1 MYRFLLTPRWLGI
14 HLFAVLAVPACIWLG
29 VWQLSRFELHS
40 HASSHAATEVAA
52 LNRAV
57 PLAPLLKGPDA
68 QTVTA
73 ADVGREIT
81 VSGRYDTAHQLLVPK
96 RTVDGRSGY
105 YVLTP
110 LRPADGGLPIP
121 VIRGWTA
128 RASAVPAA
136 PVGTVELRGRLQ
148 TSEDASSPEVI
159 GSGGLPAGQV
169 GMISPSTLVN
179 VLPYTVYDGW
189 IALDKGGETSSDAV
203 APAGT
208 AAPAVTAAPAAPAG
222 SSAAATSTDGL
233 TAVPTYQPTGGA
245 GLTLRAFQNLG
256 YTLQWFVFA
265 GFVIFMW
272 ARFVRREV
280 EVARDR
286 DLGLTAT

>member
-1 MYRFLLTPRWLGI
+1 MVGVYRFLLTPRWLGI
-14 HLFAVLAVPACIWLG
+14 HLLAVLAIPACIWLG

-40 HASSHAATEVAA
+40 HAGGHAATQAA
-52 LNRAV
+52 ELNRAV

-81 VSGRYDTAHQLLVPK
+81 VSGQYDTAHQLLVPK

-110 LRPADGGLPIP
+110 LRPAGGGLPIA

-128 RASAVPAA
+128 RADAVPAA
-136 PVGTVELRGRLQ
+136 PAGTVELRGRLQ
-148 TSEDASSPEVI
+148 TSEDESSPEVI

-179 VLPYTVYDGW
+179 ALPYSVYNGW
-189 IALDKGGETSSDAV
+189 VALDKG
-203 APAGT
+203 
-208 AAPAVTAAPAAPAG
+208 
-222 SSAAATSTDGL
+222 TDGL
-233 TAVPTYQPTGGA
+233 KAVPTYQPTGGA

-265 GFVIFMW
+265 GFVVFMW

-286 DLGLTAT
+286 DLGLV

>member
-1 MYRFLLTPRWLGI
+1 VYRFLLTPRWLGI
-14 HLFAVLAVPACIWLG
+14 HLLAVLAVPACIWLG

-40 HASSHAATEVAA
+40 HAGSQSGSQAAQ

-81 VSGRYDTAHQLLVPK
+81 FSGRYDTAHQLLVPQ
-96 RTVDGRSGY
+96 RTVGSTSGY

-110 LRPADGGLPIP
+110 LRPTGGGLPIP

-128 RASAVPAA
+128 SAKDVPAA
-136 PVGTVELRGRLQ
+136 PAGTVALHGRLQ
-148 TSEDASSPEVI
+148 TSEDASTPEVI
-159 GSGGLPAGQV
+159 GSGDLPAGEV

-179 VLPYTVYDGW
+179 VLPYSVYNGW
-189 IALDKGGETSSDAV
+189 VALDR
-203 APAGT
+203 GT
-208 AAPAVTAAPAAPAG
+208 G
-222 SSAAATSTDGL
+222 GL
-233 TAVPTYQPTGGA
+233 TPVPTYQPTGGA

-272 ARFVRREV
+272 ARFVRREL

-286 DLGLTAT
+286 DLGLAGA